1 MKLFLIR
8 HAECEHNVGRALYV
22 RGARPRSHTNNTNPR
37 GPGHSGANLTANGQ
51 DQALRLAR
59 YFRDRSVSFTRVFS
73 SDLDRATDTARVLC
87 QYQLGSGPALE
98 PIQLPALRE
107 QCFGCGS
114 QNVSSSNAESM
125 ASMKLRV
132 NGFLRD
138 YILPLMADKAQESDQ
153 VVAVVAHG
161 VILQVIWSCLADLF
175 GLQAFH
181 LSRSVGRNEGNYM
194 QPVWSNTGIM
204 ELDIRP
210 SAGPPADMVARE
222 GVYIGVDPPWI
233 TKSTLPTLP
242 GWSPPLKGWSVTIMS
257 VDSTM
262 HLAGEALGADH
273 PRGQA
278 VHDAAVEG

>member
-1 MKLFLIR
+1 M
-8 HAECEHNVGRALYV
+8 
-22 RGARPRSHTNNTNPR
+22 
-37 GPGHSGANLTANGQ
+37 
-51 DQALRLAR
+51 
-59 YFRDRSVSFTRVFS
+59 FS
-73 SDLDRATDTARVLC
+73 SDLDRATDTARVMC

-114 QNVSSSNAESM
+114 QSVSTANAESM

-138 YILPLMADKAQESDQ
+138 YILPLMADRDQ
-153 VVAVVAHG
+153 ASGQTVAVVAHG
-161 VILQVIWSCLADLF
+161 VILQVVWSCLADLF

-181 LSRSVGRNEGNYM
+181 LSRTIGRNEGDYM

-210 SAGPPADMVARE
+210 SDRPPEEMVARN
-222 GVYIGVDPPWI
+222 GVFTSVDPPWI
-233 TKSTLPTLP
+233 TKSTPPTLP
-242 GWSPPLKGWSVTIMS
+242 GWSPPLKGWSVTILS

-262 HLAGEALGADH
+262 HLAGNALAQTIPEVRPYSTQQPMDDFYRLTGT
-273 PRGQA
+273 
-278 VHDAAVEG
+278 VW